1 MPIPVRRVLC
11 AVGRVV
17 RNFLLLSDSAG
28 EFNWYTW
35 STGVFCTVFQGMRL
49 LLFHRSVFLT
59 VCTMRSENPF
69 DWGYREE
76 LVICSFSYAS
86 LNWRNSRQLY
96 CRPPSVMSWEGK
108 NAFHMIHY
116 GKGSG
121 ANSLPNDRELPIM
134 VI

>member
-1 MPIPVRRVLC
+1 MRRVLC

-28 EFNWYTW
+28 EFNWCTW
-35 STGVFCTVFQGMRL
+35 STGLFCIVLQGMGP

-59 VCTMRSENPF
+59 VRTMRSANPF

-76 LVICSFSYAS
+76 LVICSISYAS
-86 LNWRNSRQLY
+86 LNWRNSRILY
-96 CRPPSVMSWEGK
+96 CRQLSVMSWEEK

-116 GKGSG
+116 GKGTG
-121 ANSLPNDRELPIM
+121 ANLLPNDRELPIM